1 MAYLCMRNG
10 EECGFTASE
19 FRTAQNEGW
28 EKQYPYKVGKKKV
41 YMTPPAAEAPGRQ
54 ASKEHP
60 IILTFV
66 GCRHCILFTQVLH
79 RIRVFIRIPAENK
92 TLLAPRGRLIHVAKR
107 R

>member
-54 ASKEHP
+54 ASQEHP
-60 IILTFV
+60 IWPSESYLCPLEQRGTA
-66 GCRHCILFTQVLH
+66 CIM
-79 RIRVFIRIPAENK
+79 A
-92 TLLAPRGRLIHVAKR
+92 GGMG
-107 R
+107 